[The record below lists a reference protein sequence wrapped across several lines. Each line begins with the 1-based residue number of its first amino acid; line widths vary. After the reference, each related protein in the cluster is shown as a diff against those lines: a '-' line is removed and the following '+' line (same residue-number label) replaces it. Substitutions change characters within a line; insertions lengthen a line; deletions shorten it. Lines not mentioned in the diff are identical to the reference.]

1 MEDKIRLPEVIITG
15 NGARESLERV
25 NPAALTFILQASAT
39 AQLARLR
46 KLEESKV
53 PVGVKQLQR
62 EGLTSDPIEV
72 HIWPAWI
79 SCALVVDSGSLYYGV
94 NEQGRLDDRVPILS
108 GETVSVNMD
117 YPVIRSLWLRATSG
131 TANVR
136 INAKEGIPAADRRGN
151 G

>member
-1 MEDKIRLPEVIITG
+1 MEDKIRLPEVIVTG
-15 NGARESLERV
+15 DGDRESLERV
-25 NPAALTFILQASAT
+25 NPAALTFIMQASAT

-53 PVGVKQLQR
+53 PVGVKQIER
-62 EGLTSDPIEV
+62 ALTSEPIEL

-94 NEQGRLDDRVPILS
+94 NEQGRLDDRVPVLS

-151 G
+151 E